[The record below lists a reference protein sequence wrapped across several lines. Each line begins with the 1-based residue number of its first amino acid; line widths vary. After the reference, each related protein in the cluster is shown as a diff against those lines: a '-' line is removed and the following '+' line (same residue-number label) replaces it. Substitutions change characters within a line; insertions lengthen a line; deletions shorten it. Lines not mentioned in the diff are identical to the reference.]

1 MAKKKK
7 NKKIE
12 KETRKVIEAIS
23 DLVKKKK
30 GSYKFKAGKRKQI
43 KNIKKTCMHWIIRGG
58 NERPS
63 VSMDP
68 ENPGN
73 FKCEICGKSFPIR
86 PLTFEEYDV
95 IVDQF
100 EAIVN
105 QAAFFSVRLG
115 GSAEDTKMLLSL
127 KKITPRFKKI
137 VKNEMK
143 VVNKRQEY
151 EERKSNSD
159 STSQFGNYASYSY
172 K

>member
-23 DLVKKKK
+23 DLVKKKN

-43 KNIKKTCMHWIIRGG
+43 KSIKKTCMHWLIRGG
-58 NERPS
+58 KEVPS
-63 VSMDP
+63 VKMDP
-68 ENPGN
+68 ENPAN
-73 FKCEICGKSFPIR
+73 FKCELCGKSFPIK
-86 PLTFEEYDV
+86 PLSFEEYDV
-95 IVDQF
+95 IADQF

-105 QAAFFSVRLG
+105 QAAFYSVRLG
-115 GSAEDTKMLLSL
+115 GSAEDTKMLLNL
-127 KKITPRFKKI
+127 KKVTPRFKKI
-137 VKNEMK
+137 IRNEMK

-151 EERKSNSD
+151 EDRKSNSD
-159 STSQFGNYASYSY
+159 SISQFGNYASYSY